1 MIPNIKKFTDSTYFT
16 NALKIT
22 IAAVVPVLLFTYLGH
37 FRIGFTIAL
46 GAFFTYPS
54 DIPSNLKH
62 KINGLLVTVLIVS
75 GVNLL
80 INLSYPYA
88 WIFYPFLA
96 LLLFFLSM
104 ISVYG
109 QRATMVSFSAL
120 LSISLAFAHLQTGWD
135 RLQYSGLLLLGGL
148 FYLLISV
155 IFFHIRPHR
164 YAELQI
170 AECIK
175 FTSRYLKLRGD
186 LWELNSDRKEI
197 TKKQLDL
204 QVQLNTIHENIREV
218 LIRNRT
224 NSGSSNQNRKM
235 LLVFIS
241 LVEIMELA
249 IATSFDHNKLHQKF
263 DAHPRVLQTY
273 QNLAYNLAK
282 SLKRLAKTIENG
294 EKYTSKQNLLNG
306 LHDLE
311 LAITNY
317 ENDLGKVEASEGVLM
332 LTNMLHYAE
341 KQVEK
346 NKTLERAFTTVV
358 KLQDLKGKDKDL
370 EKFVTP
376 QYYPIR
382 TLIDNLSF
390 SSTVFRHSLRL
401 TITILLGLLIGKIL
415 PFQNAYWIVLTIVVI
430 MRQGYGLTKQRT
442 FDRIIGTIAGGFIA
456 FGILYLVHDSTIIG
470 GLAIMAML
478 FGFSFTPTNY
488 KVGATFVT
496 IYVIFIYGILTPNIE
511 DLIQYRIVDT
521 LVGALLSFLAN
532 YFLWPSWEFVKIPVY
547 LEKSIAA
554 NKNYLKQI
562 SLFYNKKGEVSIP
575 YRIARKHAFIE
586 VGNLM
591 ASFQRMLQ
599 EPKSKQTKLA
609 QVYKLT
615 VLNHTLLS
623 SAASLGTYIQS
634 HKTSEASAAFN
645 VVVDKVIR
653 NLEDAIILLK
663 EDDIELKSNTV
674 NMELTNGFIELK
686 KIRSKELK
694 EKNTLDE
701 EAFQLKMQE
710 AQLVIEQLTWLTNLS
725 ENIVKTTRVLL
736 KPENELQ

>member
-175 FTSRYLKLRGD
+175 VTSKYLKLRGD

-294 EKYTSKQNLLNG
+294 EKYTSKQNLLND

-653 NLEDAIILLK
+653 NLEDAITLLK

>member
-1 MIPNIKKFTDSTYFT
+1 
-16 NALKIT
+16 
-22 IAAVVPVLLFTYLGH
+22 
-37 FRIGFTIAL
+37 
-46 GAFFTYPS
+46 
-54 DIPSNLKH
+54 
-62 KINGLLVTVLIVS
+62 
-75 GVNLL
+75 
-80 INLSYPYA
+80 
-88 WIFYPFLA
+88 
-96 LLLFFLSM
+96 
-104 ISVYG
+104 
-109 QRATMVSFSAL
+109 
-120 LSISLAFAHLQTGWD
+120 
-135 RLQYSGLLLLGGL
+135 
-148 FYLLISV
+148 
-155 IFFHIRPHR
+155 
-164 YAELQI
+164 
-170 AECIK
+170 
-175 FTSRYLKLRGD
+175 
-186 LWELNSDRKEI
+186 
-197 TKKQLDL
+197 
-204 QVQLNTIHENIREV
+204 
-218 LIRNRT
+218 
-224 NSGSSNQNRKM
+224 
-235 LLVFIS
+235 
-241 LVEIMELA
+241 
-249 IATSFDHNKLHQKF
+249 
-263 DAHPRVLQTY
+263 
-273 QNLAYNLAK
+273 
-282 SLKRLAKTIENG
+282 
-294 EKYTSKQNLLNG
+294 
-306 LHDLE
+306 
-311 LAITNY
+311 
-317 ENDLGKVEASEGVLM
+317 
-332 LTNMLHYAE
+332 
-341 KQVEK
+341 
-346 NKTLERAFTTVV
+346 
-358 KLQDLKGKDKDL
+358 
-370 EKFVTP
+370 
-376 QYYPIR
+376 
-382 TLIDNLSF
+382 
-390 SSTVFRHSLRL
+390 
-401 TITILLGLLIGKIL
+401 
-415 PFQNAYWIVLTIVVI
+415 
-430 MRQGYGLTKQRT
+430 
-442 FDRIIGTIAGGFIA
+442 
-456 FGILYLVHDSTIIG
+456 
-470 GLAIMAML
+470 
-478 FGFSFTPTNY
+478 
-488 KVGATFVT
+488 
-496 IYVIFIYGILTPNIE
+496 VIFIYGILTPNIE

-653 NLEDAIILLK
+653 NLEDAITLLK

>member
-1 MIPNIKKFTDSTYFT
+1 MIPKIKKFTDSTYFT

-22 IAAVVPVLLFTYLGH
+22 VAAVVPVLLFTYLGH

-175 FTSRYLKLRGD
+175 VTSKYLKLRGD

-294 EKYTSKQNLLNG
+294 EKYTSKQNLLND

-653 NLEDAIILLK
+653 NLEDAITLLK

-674 NMELTNGFIELK
+674 NMELTNGFIELQ